1 MVLLSKKI
9 YVLLSVLLTAMCHLE
24 SLAQVKFSATISPAT
39 IGKNET
45 AELRFAI
52 DNATK
57 VDRISPPNLKDFI
70 VVSGPNQETGME
82 SINGV
87 TRRYIGVTYLVRP
100 RRKGKIVI
108 EPVIAD
114 ADGKT
119 FKTNRVVLTV
129 TNENTSS
136 AGSNYN
142 LQDEPFSEPVVRP
155 GDRDF
160 ILKKGENAAD
170 KINKN
175 IFIKVDVDKR
185 SCFEG
190 EPIVV
195 VYKLYTR
202 LKSES
207 SIVKNPSFNGFSVID
222 LLPPGNTYYSVEKLN
237 GREYN
242 VYTLRKSQLYPLQ
255 TGVIELESAEVEN
268 HIHFIKEEYLLQQ
281 NDLSDLFHDFNQAN
295 IPSQGLHDEKVTLRS
310 TPVFITVK
318 PLPEANKTL
327 LFNGAVGN
335 FTIESAVDKVSFTTD
350 DAATLRVVLSG
361 EGNMTMINAPDVSW
375 PAGIESYDPGT
386 REQLNKYAVPVSG
399 MKVFEY
405 PFTVAKAGNY
415 TLPAVSFN
423 FFDVKKNSY
432 QKLTTKPFNITV
444 TNGTGKVTNALKKPG
459 TVNSKGEFFNLIF
472 HNRWLIIAPLGILM
486 ITGIFLW
493 LRKDKRRV
501 VYEENVI
508 AKASAQTPVMLA
520 AAPIDYNPLRN
531 TEEQLVSQHPK
542 FFYETLNKD
551 FRKFLADK
559 FQLPVETINKKTIAE
574 EADKRG
580 ISVNTCL
587 EIHQLLDAI
596 EWQLYTPFS
605 EQEKMEEMYNT
616 ADQLVHKL
624 NGSTS

>member
-1 MVLLSKKI
+1 
-9 YVLLSVLLTAMCHLE
+9 MCHLE
-24 SLAQVKFSATISPAT
+24 SPAQVKFSATISPAT

-281 NDLSDLFHDFNQAN
+281 NDLSGLFHDFNQAN

-432 QKLTTKPFNITV
+432 QTLTTKPFNITV
-444 TNGTGKVTNALKKPG
+444 TNGTGKVTNALKQPG

>member
-1 MVLLSKKI
+1 
-9 YVLLSVLLTAMCHLE
+9 MCHLE